1 ETQYGLYDPRYIG
14 GDGRRAAVLS
24 MSSPVHR
31 ARWGVSRHHEPR
43 KEATMDLDLT
53 TTITGV
59 TVYPDRAQVTRAGAT
74 RLDAPGEHTLR
85 IGGLPLA
92 LLSDSVRASGTGP
105 PGTRILAVEQAHE
118 AKPSAPDE
126 ALQALQAEIERLE
139 REIALLD
146 ERLRSVDE
154 RKEWLRTL
162 GDQAARSLAWGI
174 ARGSTKP
181 EDASGLFAY
190 ADEQAQYLATSR
202 QEVQTARN

>member
-59 TVYPDRAQVTRAGAT
+59 TVYPDRAQVTRRGAI

-92 LLSDSVRASGTGP
+92 LLADSVRASGKGP
-105 PGTRILAVEQAHE
+105 SGMRILAVEQAHE
-118 AKPSAPDE
+118 ANPSAPE
-126 ALQALQAEIERLE
+126 ETIKALQAEIERLE
-139 REIALLD
+139 REITLFD
-146 ERLRSVDE
+146 ERLRSVGE
-154 RKEWLRTL
+154 RQSWL
-162 GDQAARSLAWGI
+162 
-174 ARGSTKP
+174 ST
-181 EDASGLFAY
+181 
-190 ADEQAQYLATSR
+190 
-202 QEVQTARN
+202 